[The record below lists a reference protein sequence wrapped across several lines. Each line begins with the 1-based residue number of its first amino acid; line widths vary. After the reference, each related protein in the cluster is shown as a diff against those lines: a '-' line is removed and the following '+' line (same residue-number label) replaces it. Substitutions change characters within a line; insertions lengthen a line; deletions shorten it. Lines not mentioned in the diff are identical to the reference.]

1 MFWPQL
7 VVRFLLFLQLRW
19 HQLSRVNAERGA
31 LRAQLGA
38 YDVAVGAVGSEVVAD
53 GAPEFFSA
61 AAFPLTASK

>member
-1 MFWPQL
+1 MLWPQL
-7 VVRFLLFLQLRW
+7 VVLFPILLQLRW

-31 LRAQLGA
+31 LGAQLGA

-53 GAPEFFSA
+53 GATEFFSA